1 MKRCGIIAPAG
12 REESAA
18 AALKVHAWMR
28 DRAIDVFCEGFLHDL
43 LPDTGLLRRGVSVD
57 AIVALGGDGTILRSV
72 PYAAGR
78 EVPVLGINLGNKGC
92 LAAAES
98 DRLEE
103 ALEALLSGEAAC
115 DRRRLIHINGDDSLL
130 ALNDV
135 GILRGGRQRLMSV
148 RVSVDGEKVGVYRCD
163 GILVA
168 TPTGSTG
175 YALSAGG
182 PIVMPGAACLEIVP
196 VCAHCLQTRPI
207 VVPETSTVTFEMM
220 DDPEMEGMLQLDG
233 KTIDTVRAGRTVD
246 ISFSDLKLSLIRMG
260 QTGYFDIV
268 NRKLTEW
275 SI

>member
-78 EVPVLGINLGNKGC
+78 EVPVLGINLGNKGF

-196 VCAHCLQTRPI
+196 VCAHCLQTEVPAISDTLPGKAPI
-207 VVPETSTVTFEMM
+207 SVSFFWLRHNLMCKFPFVPHSTS
-220 DDPEMEGMLQLDG
+220 LSSAS
-233 KTIDTVRAGRTVD
+233 TISALLLNH
-246 ISFSDLKLSLIRMG
+246 I
-260 QTGYFDIV
+260 TGLHGHLAHD
-268 NRKLTEW
+268 
-275 SI
+275 